1 MRREMERGFED
12 AFKNMQ
18 AKIPKDLVKEYQTAG
33 AGEVQVHIWLFN
45 DCQA

>member
-18 AKIPKDLVKEYQTAG
+18 AKTPKDLVKEYHHSWSSRSSSSYMVIQ
-33 AGEVQVHIWLFN
+33 
-45 DCQA
+45 